1 MRYIILLYNKYIGFE
16 FLIKK
21 IVINEKMVKLQI
33 NDFSGQK
40 KFSSI
45 INAYYK
51 GANGIILVYDVT
63 EESSFNAL
71 NNWLTIIKDKAPQAN
86 IILVGQKCDLNERV
100 ISEDKIKELTEQ
112 FGIEYFETSAKIDYN
127 INEVFDN
134 LIQQCMYNNYEA
146 ADIGAVWYFFENI
159 N

>member
-1 MRYIILLYNKYIGFE
+1 MI
-16 FLIKK
+16 
-21 IVINEKMVKLQI
+21 KLQI
-33 NDFSGQK
+33 YDFSGQK
-40 KFSSI
+40 KFSSV
-45 INAYYK
+45 INPYYK
-51 GANGIILVYDVT
+51 KSDGILLVFDVT
-63 EESSFNAL
+63 QESSFIAL

-86 IILVGQKCDLNERV
+86 IVLVGQKCDLNERV

-146 ADIGAVWYFFENI
+146 ADIGAV
-159 N
+159 